1 MPKKFDFFKKIWY
14 NIIIMNWRLNKL
26 IKLDYTLDSAEER
39 IALVKKFL
47 EENPDPGERYLEV
60 LSDYIILQAAK
71 EEKKEKKE
79 NSVITDNRMVTINK
93 RETSLEGLVSQFEN
107 GEDGVYNLITN
118 DKNIIFKPKNTI
130 TKKDL
135 EEIPPLRQVREAI
148 ETWGNVLKTAQGKD
162 AYIAKSAMIELR
174 KDQYVIKDAYK
185 KPVNTMSYIHSKA
198 PIKLDGEITI
208 DAEGTCHSTGIVFT
222 DSAVIEAI
230 LCNYSSL
237 KQNSYGVFENDTWYL
252 MQDFDDLSERALED
266 YPLYQRIV
274 ELKIDGKQN
283 LEIQA
288 ALEEEFGIKHSVE
301 YISSLWRNKIPELIA
316 AKAEEEALI
325 WHYFH
330 KDGVKPRLKTC
341 TRCGQTKLA
350 HNKFFSKNKSSK
362 DGFYSICKQ
371 CRNKKK

>member
-1 MPKKFDFFKKIWY
+1 
-14 NIIIMNWRLNKL
+14 MNWRLNKL

-148 ETWGNVLKTAQGKD
+148 DSWGNVLKTAQGKD

-185 KPVNTMSYIHSKA
+185 KPVNTTSYIRSKA
-198 PIKLDGEITI
+198 PIKLDGEVTI
-208 DAEGTCHSTGIVFT
+208 NADGTCHSSGIIFT
-222 DSAVIEAI
+222 DPVVIEAI
-230 LCNYSSL
+230 LCNYSNL

-252 MQDFDDLSERALED
+252 MQDFDDLSERALQA

-283 LEIQA
+283 LEIQTT
-288 ALEEEFGIKHSVE
+288 LEEEFNIKHSVE

>member
-1 MPKKFDFFKKIWY
+1 
-14 NIIIMNWRLNKL
+14 
-26 IKLDYTLDSAEER
+26 
-39 IALVKKFL
+39 
-47 EENPDPGERYLEV
+47 
-60 LSDYIILQAAK
+60 
-71 EEKKEKKE
+71 
-79 NSVITDNRMVTINK
+79 MVTINK

-208 DAEGTCHSTGIVFT
+208 DAEGSCHSTGIVFT

-230 LCNYSSL
+230 LCNYSNL

-252 MQDFDDLSERALED
+252 MQDFDDLSERALQA

>member
-1 MPKKFDFFKKIWY
+1 
-14 NIIIMNWRLNKL
+14 
-26 IKLDYTLDSAEER
+26 
-39 IALVKKFL
+39 
-47 EENPDPGERYLEV
+47 
-60 LSDYIILQAAK
+60 
-71 EEKKEKKE
+71 
-79 NSVITDNRMVTINK
+79 MVTINK

-118 DKNIIFKPKNTI
+118 DKNIIFKPKNII

-148 ETWGNVLKTAQGKD
+148 DSWGEVLKTAQGRD

-174 KDQYVIKDAYK
+174 KDQYVIKDAYR
-185 KPVNTMSYIHSKA
+185 KPVDSKNITHSKT
-198 PIKLDGEITI
+198 PIRLPGEITI
-208 DAEGTCHSTGIVFT
+208 DKEGDCHSSGVVLTNPTI
-222 DSAVIEAI
+222 IEAI

-252 MQDFDDLSERALED
+252 MQDFDDLSERALKD

-283 LEIQA
+283 LEIQT
-288 ALEEEFGIKHSVE
+288 ALEEEFNIKHSVE

-316 AKAEEEALI
+316 AKAEEEAIL
-325 WHYFH
+325 WHYLH
-330 KDGVKPRLKTC
+330 ESDTKPRLKTC